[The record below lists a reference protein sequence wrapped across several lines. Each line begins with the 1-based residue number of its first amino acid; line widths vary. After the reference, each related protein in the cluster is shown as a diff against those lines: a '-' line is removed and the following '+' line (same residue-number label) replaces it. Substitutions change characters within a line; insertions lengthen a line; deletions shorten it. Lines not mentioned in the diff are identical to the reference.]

1 MKNIL
6 NKLTE
11 ISDPL
16 PLNPLLVDIN
26 KFAKKKMEDRWKK
39 VDLKYSLSNDH
50 HSIYHRM
57 FEYIAFL
64 EMKQLES
71 YFEHHTF

>member
-1 MKNIL
+1 MKNIS

-26 KFAKKKMEDRWKK
+26 KFAKKKDER
-39 VDLKYSLSNDH
+39 
-50 HSIYHRM
+50 
-57 FEYIAFL
+57 
-64 EMKQLES
+64 
-71 YFEHHTF
+71 